1 MKANAERIEKNTV
14 LLEVEVDNEQFSRAM
29 ERAYRKLVKKVNVPG
44 FRPGKAPR
52 IILERHIGKQAL
64 INEAVEMV
72 IPEAYFQAV
81 EDTGIEPV
89 AQPQLELVQVEEGKP
104 VVFKARVVVK
114 PEVELGQYSG
124 LEVTRRHGEVTA
136 DDVQR
141 ELERL
146 QQRYAQL
153 VTLDEGTVEK
163 GDLVTLDFTGRVNGE
178 PFEGGQATDYT
189 LEVGSGRFVP
199 GFEDQLV
206 GMAINESRDIQVR
219 FPGDY
224 PNKELAGK
232 EAEFTVTIK
241 AVKRKELASLDDEF
255 AKDVSEFDTLEELR
269 SDLENKLKEA
279 AGAKARAEM
288 RREVLQK
295 AVDNARVDIPQEMI
309 DSRVEEMLQS
319 VERRLLAEGINLDMY
334 LKYQDTT
341 LEQMREKFRP
351 DAHDSL
357 KTMLVLDAIARVENI
372 KVSEEEIQAEI
383 EKMAAEMHQ
392 DPAVVRKVV
401 ESQGQLEAVTQGLV
415 REKVMQ
421 LLLDRANIIEHDEEP
436 EAKPVDEPAAEQ

>member
-114 PEVELGQYSG
+114 PEVELGQYTG
-124 LEVTRRHGEVTA
+124 LEVTRRQVEVTA
-136 DDVQR
+136 GDVQR

-146 QQRYAQL
+146 QQRHAQL

-163 GDLVTLDFTGRVNGE
+163 GDLVTLDFAGRVNGE
-178 PFEGGQATDYT
+178 PFEGGEATDYT
-189 LEVGSGRFVP
+189 LEVGSGRFIP

-206 GMAINESRDIQVR
+206 GMAINETRDIQVR
-219 FPGDY
+219 FPDDY
-224 PNKELAGK
+224 PSKELAGK
-232 EAEFTVTIK
+232 EATFTVTIK
-241 AVKRKELASLDDEF
+241 AVKRKELAALDDEF

-279 AGAKARAEM
+279 AGARARAEM
-288 RREVLQK
+288 RREALQK

-319 VERRLLAEGINLDMY
+319 LERRLLAQGINLDMY

-357 KTMLVLDAIARVENI
+357 KTMLVLDAIAKVENI

-415 REKVMQ
+415 REKVMH
-421 LLLDRANIIEHDEEP
+421 LLLDRANVIEPDEKP
-436 EAKPVDEPAAEQ
+436 EAKPVDEPAAE